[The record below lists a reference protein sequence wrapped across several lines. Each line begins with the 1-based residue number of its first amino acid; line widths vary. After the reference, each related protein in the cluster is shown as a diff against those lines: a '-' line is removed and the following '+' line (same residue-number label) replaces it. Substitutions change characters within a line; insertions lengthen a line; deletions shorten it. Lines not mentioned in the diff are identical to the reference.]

1 MKIVL
6 MVVMIALAY
15 GLIYSGVTDTSFFDM
30 FSFGG
35 SGKSKPKPITKK
47 Q

>member
-15 GLIYSGVTDTSFFDM
+15 AFIYSGVTNTSFMDT
-30 FSFGG
+30 FSFV
-35 SGKSKPKPITKK
+35 KANPKPKPKNG
-47 Q
+47 

>member
-15 GLIYSGVTDTSFFDM
+15 AFIYSGVTNTSFFDV
-30 FSFGG
+30 FSFATG
-35 SGKSKPKPITKK
+35 SATNKTKK
-47 Q
+47 K

>member
-15 GLIYSGVTDTSFFDM
+15 AFIYSGVTDTAFMDT
-30 FSFGG
+30 FSFVKG
-35 SGKSKPKPITKK
+35 SKPKPKK
-47 Q
+47 A

>member
-6 MVVMIALAY
+6 MVVMIGLAY
-15 GLIYSGVTDTSFFDM
+15 AFIYSGVTNTSFFDT
-30 FSFGG
+30 FNFATG
-35 SGKSKPKPITKK
+35 SNKPKPKK